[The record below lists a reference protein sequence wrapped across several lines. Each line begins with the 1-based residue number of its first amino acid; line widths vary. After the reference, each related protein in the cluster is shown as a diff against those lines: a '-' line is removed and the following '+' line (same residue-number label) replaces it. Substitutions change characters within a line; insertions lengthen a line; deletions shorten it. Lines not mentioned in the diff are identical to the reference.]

1 MIKINE
7 RQKKYMF
14 TFIAGGIILLYLAF
28 SIMGFRWA
36 STYVR
41 TNHVI
46 TWKYGY
52 IPRALANHIAAF
64 FLGDRLYSQ
73 AFLNIWILGIAGLF
87 LLYIIFSVIETV
99 AIRRNMLCMV
109 VFFAFSI
116 SPYAKYYLHEAG
128 YYEQYGYLLGIV
140 LLETARKKKWSITFA
155 CAVVFAFLSTLF
167 SETNLF
173 LIIPFLFSIAFL
185 EIVEQNEKTVKRTIL
200 LLAGFV
206 PAIVYSLLA
215 FFIKVPRE
223 RMEKMEEW
231 NRQSVDFSLRND
243 VYQYFWDD
251 RSVAEIWG
259 RELRPIPVPCVIYP
273 LIFAA
278 VIAFILYQVNKKV
291 AISYFLVCILC
302 GLANYSIVIVAWD
315 LDRYY
320 FCIFMQ
326 VFMITIYVIK
336 KYLIDY
342 ELCRRDMAALLL
354 LIIMALGMT
363 KFEFKLFDDKKYLR
377 SLQDLLEKLKK
388 ISHVFS

>member
-1 MIKINE
+1 MIKIYKI
-7 RQKKYMF
+7 QKKYIF
-14 TFIAGGIILLYLAF
+14 TFIASGIVLLYLVF
-28 SIMGFRWA
+28 SMMGFRWA

-52 IPRALANHIAAF
+52 IPRTFANQIASF
-64 FLGDRLYSQ
+64 FLGDRLYNQ
-73 AFLNIWILGIAGLF
+73 AFLNIWILGISGLF
-87 LLYIIFSVIETV
+87 LLYIIFSVVETV
-99 AIRRNMLCMV
+99 AIKHNVLCTV

-140 LLETARKKKWSITFA
+140 LLEVARKKKWNITFA
-155 CAVVFAFLSTLF
+155 CAVVFAFLSVLF

-173 LIIPFLFSIAFL
+173 LVIPFLFSIVFL
-185 EIVEQNEKTVKRTIL
+185 EIVAAKQNTVKRTIL
-200 LLAGFV
+200 LVTGFV
-206 PAIVYSLLA
+206 PAIVYSLMA
-215 FFIKVPRE
+215 FFIKVPKE
-223 RMEKMEEW
+223 RMEKIAEW
-231 NRQSVDFSLRND
+231 NRQCVDFPLRND

-251 RSVAEIWG
+251 RSNAELWG
-259 RELRPIPVPCVIYP
+259 RELRSIPIPCVIYP

-302 GLANYSIVIVAWD
+302 GWVRYSIVVVAWD

-326 VFMITIYVIK
+326 VFMITIYVMK
-336 KYLIDY
+336 KYLINY
-342 ELCRRDMAALLL
+342 ELCKRDIKALLL
-354 LIIMALGMT
+354 LIIMGFGMT
-363 KFEFKLFDDKKYLR
+363 KFEFELFDDEKYLR
-377 SLQDLLEKLKK
+377 NIHDLLEKMNK
-388 ISHVFS
+388 ILSVFS

>member
-1 MIKINE
+1 MNKI
-7 RQKKYMF
+7 RKKIYI
-14 TFIAGGIILLYLAF
+14 FITSGIILLYLVF
-28 SIMGFRWA
+28 SMMGFRWA

-52 IPRALANHIAAF
+52 IPRTFANHIASF
-64 FLGDRLYSQ
+64 FLGDKLYSQ
-73 AFLNIWILGIAGLF
+73 VFLNIWILGIAGLF
-87 LLYIIFSVIETV
+87 LLYIIFSVVETV
-99 AIRRNMLCMV
+99 AIKHNVLCMV
-109 VFFAFSI
+109 VFFVFSI

-140 LLETARKKKWSITFA
+140 LLETARKKKWNITFA
-155 CAVVFAFLSTLF
+155 CAVIFAFLSVLF

-185 EIVEQNEKTVKRTIL
+185 EIVETKQKTVKRTIL

-206 PAIVYSLLA
+206 PAIVYSLMT
-215 FFIKVPRE
+215 FVIKVPRE
-223 RMEKMEEW
+223 RMEKIEEW
-231 NRQSVDFSLRND
+231 NRQCVDFPLRSD

-251 RSVAEIWG
+251 RSNAELWG
-259 RELRPIPVPCVIYP
+259 RRLRPIPIPCVIYP
-273 LIFAA
+273 LIFAV
-278 VIAFILYQVNKKV
+278 VIAFILYQVNKKI
-291 AISYFLVCILC
+291 AISYFLTCILC

-326 VFMITIYVIK
+326 VFMITMYVMK
-336 KYLIDY
+336 KYLINY
-342 ELCRRDMAALLL
+342 ELCKRDIKALLL

-363 KFEFKLFDDKKYLR
+363 KFEFELFDDEKYLR
-377 SLQDLLEKLKK
+377 NIHDLLEKMNK
-388 ISHVFS
+388 ILSAFS